1 MVFTGTRSAANVNS
15 SSTSKYDDS
24 LRMGKTIVYESFKYL
39 HQQWS
44 TGGLIWRIQLISLAN
59 LHHKIPWFF
68 VDFFTLSY
76 FEFSKQ
82 NNLGTYIVEGL
93 WFSLMAIC
101 MYMLSLFFFFTLWDM
116 TSSVLNWWILFSLC
130 KGHACLEHL
139 WLLFF
144 PINWSE
150 VIFYNSYGYTE
161 SFVGSKNCCEEIQWV
176 VALFSL
182 PPPTE
187 IL

>member
-1 MVFTGTRSAANVNS
+1 MVFTGSRSAANVNS

-39 HQQWS
+39 HQQWR
-44 TGGLIWRIQLISLAN
+44 TGRLKWRIQLISLAN

-68 VDFFTLSY
+68 WGFFLRNHILNLA
-76 FEFSKQ
+76 SKIFRHIYC
-82 NNLGTYIVEGL
+82 GRPMIKFDGHFHVHVIT
-93 WFSLMAIC
+93 
-101 MYMLSLFFFFTLWDM
+101 FFFFTLWDM